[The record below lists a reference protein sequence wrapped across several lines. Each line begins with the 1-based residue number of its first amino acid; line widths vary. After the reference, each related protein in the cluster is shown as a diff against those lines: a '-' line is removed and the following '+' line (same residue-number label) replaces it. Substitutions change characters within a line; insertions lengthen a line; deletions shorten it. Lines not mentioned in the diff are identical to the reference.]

1 VGIDFSQ
8 HLLLCEGSLA
18 TSGKEKS
25 PTAATMRLAVWVT
38 QITSFADRYIPP
50 KSPFKIPI
58 PAFGALA
65 GAGYPQ
71 TYPEAGRDLEE
82 VPS

>member
-1 VGIDFSQ
+1 
-8 HLLLCEGSLA
+8 
-18 TSGKEKS
+18 
-25 PTAATMRLAVWVT
+25 MRLSVWVT